1 MLALVVTVV
10 VAVALPAAA
19 AAAASM
25 AAPSSNAPLPVR
37 LLSGLLVVMAFD
49 VTILMVD
56 GGGWALCGGRD
67 DDGVLFAKWGGLW

>member
-1 MLALVVTVV
+1 MLALVVMVV

-19 AAAASM
+19 AAALM